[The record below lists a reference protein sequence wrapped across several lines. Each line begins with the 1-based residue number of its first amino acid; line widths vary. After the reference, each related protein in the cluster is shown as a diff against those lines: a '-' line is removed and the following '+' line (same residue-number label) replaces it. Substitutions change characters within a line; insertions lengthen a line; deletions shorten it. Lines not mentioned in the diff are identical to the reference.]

1 MEDLKKNI
9 KNYINKID
17 PNLLNIIK
25 RGNIFP
31 DFVREYIIHEIT
43 NTIFLKKDF
52 CDNEIK
58 NHLTI
63 NRIKKNDLKVIQ
75 FKKGLSEEDYHQQ
88 ILIDLK
94 KYLFARKNFQ
104 NEIENYFFQKKEEL
118 DTYIFNIIR
127 LKNKDLAHELF
138 FRLEDGESNFAFL
151 ANKYAIYSD
160 LYPEGIYGP
169 VTIKGF
175 HPIIRKNLVNATEG
189 ELLQPFQADDWWIII
204 KLIEKKE
211 AKLNY
216 LMKKNLLLE
225 MFDMFVNKITNEI
238 LEDYANGYF

>member
-9 KNYINKID
+9 KNSIDKID

-25 RGNIFP
+25 VGNIFP
-31 DFVREYIIHEIT
+31 DFLRVLIIHEVT
-43 NTIFLKKDF
+43 NTILFKKDF

-58 NHLTI
+58 NYLTI
-63 NRIKKNDLKVIQ
+63 NHLKKNDLKAIHL
-75 FKKGLSEEDYHQQ
+75 KKGLSEEDYHQQ

-94 KYLFARKNFQ
+94 KYIFAKTNFE
-104 NEIENYFFQKKEEL
+104 NEIENYFITKKQDL
-118 DTYIFNIIR
+118 DTYLFNIIR
-127 LKNKDLAHELF
+127 LKNKDIADELF
-138 FRLEDGESNFAFL
+138 FRLEEGESNFKIL
-151 ANKYAIYSD
+151 AKKYAIYSD
-160 LYPEGIYGP
+160 LYPDGIYGP

-175 HPIIRKNLVNATEG
+175 HSIIKKKLLNSSEG

-211 AKLNY
+211 AKLDY

-225 MFDMFVNKITNEI
+225 MFDEFVNKITKEI
-238 LEDYANGYF
+238 LKDYANGYF

>member
-1 MEDLKKNI
+1 MENLKKNI
-9 KNYINKID
+9 KNGINKID
-17 PNLLNIIK
+17 SDLLTIIK

-31 DFVREYIIHEIT
+31 DFLREYIIHEVT
-43 NTIFLKKDF
+43 NTILFKKEF
-52 CDNEIK
+52 SDNEIK

-63 NRIKKNDLKVIQ
+63 KRIKKNDLKIIQ
-75 FKKGLSEEDYHQQ
+75 LKKGLSEEDYHQQ

-94 KYLFARKNFQ
+94 KYLFAKTNFQ

-127 LKNKDLAHELF
+127 LKNKDLAYELF
-138 FRLEDGESNFAFL
+138 FRLDEGESNFDTL
-151 ANKYAIYSD
+151 AKEYAIYSD

-175 HPIIRKNLVNATEG
+175 HPIIRKNLVNSTQG
-189 ELLQPFQADDWWIII
+189 ELLQPFQADNWWLII
-204 KLIEKKE
+204 KVIEKKE
-211 AKLNY
+211 AKLDY

-225 MFDMFVNKITNEI
+225 MFDEYVNKITKEI
-238 LEDYANGYF
+238 LKDYANGYF

>member
-1 MEDLKKNI
+1 MENLKKNI
-9 KNYINKID
+9 KKGLNKID
-17 PNLLNIIK
+17 SELLTIIK

-31 DFVREYIIHEIT
+31 DFLREYIIHEVT
-43 NTIFLKKDF
+43 NTILFKKEF
-52 CDNEIK
+52 SDNEIK

-63 NRIKKNDLKVIQ
+63 KRIKKNDLKVIQ
-75 FKKGLSEEDYHQQ
+75 LKKGLSEEDYHQQ
-88 ILIDLK
+88 ILIDKK
-94 KYLFARKNFQ
+94 KYLFAKTNFQ
-104 NEIENYFFQKKEEL
+104 NEIENYFFQRKEEL

-138 FRLEDGESNFAFL
+138 FRLEEGESNFASL

-211 AKLNY
+211 AKLDY

-225 MFDMFVNKITNEI
+225 MFDEYVNKITKEI
-238 LEDYANGYF
+238 LKDYANGYF